1 MTDECGP
8 EDDDWSLPQGRI
20 SWDARARDVSGT
32 CDEISWYTFEIGCSA
47 NNERCNRLLCRL
59 MALYEGSLW
68 KRMRQVGGVVEGFIL
83 FRLFEST
90 VP

>member
-1 MTDECGP
+1 
-8 EDDDWSLPQGRI
+8 
-20 SWDARARDVSGT
+20 
-32 CDEISWYTFEIGCSA
+32 
-47 NNERCNRLLCRL
+47 